1 LIIAIT
7 ITMDVTEMSLILAIF
22 CIASILVV
30 CAGLIIIISSCMA
43 KKRVRA
49 MRSKKKSKG
58 LKKFPKEITIGCD
71 VGNQY
76 YSSEPTTWV

>member
-1 LIIAIT
+1 MCRVNYYHKL
-7 ITMDVTEMSLILAIF
+7 MH
-22 CIASILVV
+22 
-30 CAGLIIIISSCMA
+30 G

-49 MRSKKKSKG
+49 MSSKKKSKG